1 MNEDGVWVQA
11 VLNISEKGNSIHW
24 VSCDVYMVKKI
35 DDDFFRQETKVLK
48 LFGREYQRLLNKIKK
63 EVAR

>member
-1 MNEDGVWVQA
+1 
-11 VLNISEKGNSIHW
+11 
-24 VSCDVYMVKKI
+24 MVKKM

-48 LFGREYQRLLNKIKK
+48 LFGGEYQRLLNQIKK

>member
-1 MNEDGVWVQA
+1 MKDGEIR
-11 VLNISEKGNSIHW
+11 L
-24 VSCDVYMVKKI
+24 MVKKI

-48 LFGREYQRLLNKIKK
+48 HFGREYQQLLNQLKK

>member
-1 MNEDGVWVQA
+1 
-11 VLNISEKGNSIHW
+11 
-24 VSCDVYMVKKI
+24 MVNKI

-63 EVAR
+63 EVAQ